1 MHFGR
6 VDLGR
11 YETGLPCR
19 AEAEAR
25 CGRGL
30 KAPGKARRLPEV
42 LSVVSRAFSPG
53 ASRPLHLL
61 EAAVRHFIVPT
72 V

>member
-6 VDLGR
+6 VDAGR
-11 YETGLPCR
+11 HETGLPCR
-19 AEAEAR
+19 AAAKAGS
-25 CGRGL
+25 GRGL

-42 LSVVSRAFSPG
+42 LSVVSRAFPPG

-61 EAAVRHFIVPT
+61 EAAGRHFT
-72 V
+72 F